1 MSSSPF
7 DRVPP
12 AAPVKTAPAFYT
24 TPLPGAYPVAS
35 SPFANVAKAPVST
48 KMIYTVEDID
58 RVGSDADAKLSQ
70 LSDRVTKKMTLNRM
84 GDIGTM
90 LMSVQREVNNLDPAN
105 LVKTDGIMGK
115 IRQHF
120 IDIKVELTKR
130 FQTADGAFSNLTAGM
145 TSGKK
150 MTATCTSKTWGASRK
165 S

>member
-12 AAPVKTAPAFYT
+12 AATATKIAPTLNTIPQPAAPLVPVT
-24 TPLPGAYPVAS
+24 TS
-35 SPFANVAKAPVST
+35 RFATVAKAPVST

-58 RVGSDADAKLSQ
+58 RVGADADAKLSQ

-105 LVKTDGIMGK
+105 LVKTDGLMGK

-120 IDIKVELTKR
+120 IDVK
-130 FQTADGAFSNLTAGM
+130 
-145 TSGKK
+145 
-150 MTATCTSKTWGASRK
+150 
-165 S
+165 